1 MLGTQI
7 RNAKR
12 KNKRLKDKAKNLS
25 TEDLM
30 TLWMAKGGGKQS
42 LPYASASS
50 GHTEKQSYSVDVS
63 EVLAANADCLAKN
76 APVRINGDQDEM
88 DM

>member
-12 KNKRLKDKAKNLS
+12 KNKRLKDKANNLS

-30 TLWMAKGGGKQS
+30 TLWMAKGGGRQS
-42 LPYASASS
+42 IAEANASS
-50 GHTEKQSYSVDVS
+50 SNTGKPSFSGDIS
-63 EVLAANADCLAKN
+63 EVLATNAACIANS
-76 APVRINGDQDEM
+76 APVQNGEEREDVEL
-88 DM
+88 